1 MKAPRCNLKDLIVIC
16 GEMLRDLDRLIG
28 GDSVITSQL
37 AEVIVSDGEE
47 TVAGCLLFV
56 RSAPPPLSGQEVT
69 RPSRKGDVNDV
80 KLLIN
85 VEEVK
90 LEEVGEVLA
99 EGTDLLAQSQ
109 LSKLVFALD

>member
-1 MKAPRCNLKDLIVIC
+1 M
-16 GEMLRDLDRLIG
+16 
-28 GDSVITSQL
+28 
-37 AEVIVSDGEE
+37 
-47 TVAGCLLFV
+47 
-56 RSAPPPLSGQEVT
+56 T

-85 VEEVK
+85 VEKVK